1 MHDLSVARID
11 PVSARVHATRWEH
24 HGGRR
29 QQQRQPR
36 QGSRERLL
44 LAALPGC
51 DPSRYDL
58 VCESDAAGELQ
69 GVAVVEI
76 ATGLVVARISVD
88 QIARLN
94 EVSDQRGLFF
104 ERRG

>member
-1 MHDLSVARID
+1 MYDLSVARID
-11 PVSARVHATRWEH
+11 PVSARVHATQWEH

-29 QQQRQPR
+29 QQRQPR

-44 LAALPGC
+44 AAALPGC
-51 DPSRYDL
+51 DPARY
-58 VCESDAAGELQ
+58 EIASEWDAAGALQ

-76 ATGLVVARISVD
+76 ATGLVVAHIGID